1 MSERR
6 AHWLTV
12 HWFQVISQWASKFSL
27 SCPSPIT
34 EDTKIA
40 AMKMLI
46 LRVQSRTSETSGW
59 HRGGS
64 MNLSLCFKIFDSVE
78 RCCIHQCHCHHQRQ
92 KGQDCDILTLC
103 SAPTMSSFVRIQPVE
118 LHVQST
124 PLQQSNLTDIKE
136 YIYFQKLQDP
146 WIIFT

>member
-12 HWFQVISQWASKFSL
+12 HRFQVISQWASKFSL

-46 LRVQSRTSETSGW
+46 LRVQSRTS
-59 HRGGS
+59 GGGY

-78 RCCIHQCHCHHQRQ
+78 HCCIHQCHCHHQRQ

-103 SAPTMSSFVRIQPVE
+103 SAPTMSSRVRIQPIE

-124 PLQQSNLTDIKE
+124 PLQLSNLTDIEE
-136 YIYFQKLQDP
+136 YIYF
-146 WIIFT
+146 